1 MEKLR
6 TVDHGTFCKGVF
18 GPKKALG
25 PVEYGEKN
33 VCLLKYVVR
42 IDERREREERR
53 AGASGLEDTFGG
65 KIIVKRNMTGKTN
78 TGSDEALKRKPSST
92 NGVNLG
98 VNVDNTTSSK
108 PLFDFDRLIGV
119 EVILVENVSSTETL
133 PTRGPAPE
141 INPTENNALLDS
153 AEKVK
158 TKVESEI
165 SPPKV

>member
-1 MEKLR
+1 M
-6 TVDHGTFCKGVF
+6 
-18 GPKKALG
+18 
-25 PVEYGEKN
+25 GEKN
-33 VCLLKYVVR
+33 VCLLKCVVR

-65 KIIVKRNMTGKTN
+65 KIIVERNMTGKTIS
-78 TGSDEALKRKPSST
+78 GSDVALIREPSST
-92 NGVNLG
+92 IGVNLG
-98 VNVDNTTSSK
+98 VNGDNITSSNS
-108 PLFDFDRLIGV
+108 LFDFDRLIGV
-119 EVILVENVSSTETL
+119 LTVLVENVSSTETL

-141 INPTENNALLDS
+141 INPTESNALLDS

>member
-1 MEKLR
+1 MLVPRCTEIVFAEVSDLE
-6 TVDHGTFCKGVF
+6 TVDNC
-18 GPKKALG
+18 
-25 PVEYGEKN
+25 
-33 VCLLKYVVR
+33 CC
-42 IDERREREERR
+42 
-53 AGASGLEDTFGG
+53 
-65 KIIVKRNMTGKTN
+65 MTGKTIS
-78 TGSDEALKRKPSST
+78 GSDVALIREPSST

-119 EVILVENVSSTETL
+119 LTVLVENVSSTETL